1 MTSRKAGRLLAALAI
16 LALVVALF
24 IKVIWIPLYEHP
36 GPAVSE
42 RADDAGLQADVERE
56 DSSGIR
62 SWSVKDRQALTKLR
76 EGFRAAEFSAEK
88 PPRADQRFRV
98 KIRRSDARVDEYEVL
113 VDESSSTQDMLY
125 VVQRQ
130 GGSTVYGSAL
140 KTPELRE
147 ALRQV
152 LREPPAGPR

>member
-1 MTSRKAGRLLAALAI
+1 MTSSKAGRGLAALAV
-16 LALVVALF
+16 LALVAALF
-24 IKVIWIPLYEHP
+24 IRVIWIPLHEHP
-36 GPAVSE
+36 EAAVPDG
-42 RADDAGLQADVERE
+42 ADAAGVQAEVERE
-56 DSSGIR
+56 HSSGVR
-62 SWSVKDRQALTKLR
+62 SWSVKDQQALSKLR
-76 EGFRAAEFSAEK
+76 EGFRAAEFSSEK
-88 PPRADQRFRV
+88 PPRADQRFRL

-113 VDESSSTQDMLY
+113 MDESSSQQDMLY

-152 LREPPAGPR
+152 LKEPPK